1 MGLDAFIWKWE
12 EINEWLP
19 IQDAVIANNLSPSR
33 ARILEVGTWKG
44 GWAISMAENDRSRK
58 IICVDPYPNLDQV
71 RDRFLQAVS
80 DRAPG
85 QIVLFPDLDSALSEQ
100 ELTLDV
106 IHIDG
111 EHSQDAVYGDLT
123 RSISCLAPR
132 GLLIIDDVF
141 YHSYPGVTAAA
152 FRAIEQFELSPFLF
166 TEKKLYVCHKA
177 YYDDYYSKAKKLLD
191 LFVLEYE
198 EDQFLTGESSSYLQR
213 NAINGYS
220 LLILTTDI
228 ALSKDFYRVLKVRK
242 RFDLKGI
249 ARSVLPPLLF
259 ESLKFLKAL
268 FKKFPY

>member
-1 MGLDAFIWKWE
+1 MGLGDFIWRWE
-12 EINEWLP
+12 DINEWLP
-19 IQDAVIANNLSPSR
+19 IQDAVIANGLSPNC

-58 IICVDPYPNLDQV
+58 IFCVDPYPNLNHV

-100 ELTLDV
+100 ELALDV

-111 EHSQDAVYGDLT
+111 EHSQEAVYGDLS
-123 RSISCLAPR
+123 RSISCLAPG

-141 YHSYPGVTAAA
+141 YHSFPGVTAAA
-152 FRAIEQFELSPFLF
+152 FKAIEKFELSPFLF

-177 YYDDYYSKAKKLLD
+177 YYDDFYSKAKMLLN
-191 LFVLEYE
+191 LLVLEYE
-198 EDQFLTGESSSYLQR
+198 EDQFLTGETSSYLQR

-220 LLILTTDI
+220 LLILTSDKVLT
-228 ALSKDFYRVLKVRK
+228 KDFYKALKIRK
-242 RFDLKGI
+242 RFDLKEI
-249 ARSVLPPLLF
+249 ARSVLPPILF
-259 ESLKFLKAL
+259 RSLKHIKPL
-268 FKKFPY
+268 FK

>member
-1 MGLDAFIWKWE
+1 MELSDFIWRWE

-19 IQDAVIANNLSPSR
+19 IQDAVIANGLSPNC

-44 GWAISMAENDRSRK
+44 GWAVSMAENDRTRK
-58 IICVDPYPNLDQV
+58 IFCVDPYPNLKHV
-71 RDRFLQAVS
+71 RDRFLQVVS

-85 QIVLFPDLDSALSEQ
+85 QIVLFPYLDSALSEQ
-100 ELTLDV
+100 RSALDV

-111 EHSQDAVYGDLT
+111 EHSQDAVYSDLT
-123 RSISCLAPR
+123 RSIPCLAPG

-141 YHSYPGVTAAA
+141 YHSFPGVTAAA
-152 FRAIEQFELSPFLF
+152 FRSIEQFELSPFLF

-177 YYDDYYSKAKKLLD
+177 YYEDYYAKAKMLLN
-191 LFVLEYE
+191 LLVLEYE

-220 LLILTTDI
+220 LLILTNNKV
-228 ALSKDFYRVLKVRK
+228 LSKDFYRAIKVRK
-242 RFDLKGI
+242 RFDLKEI
-249 ARSVLPPLLF
+249 ARSVLPPILLR
-259 ESLKFLKAL
+259 SLKLLKPI